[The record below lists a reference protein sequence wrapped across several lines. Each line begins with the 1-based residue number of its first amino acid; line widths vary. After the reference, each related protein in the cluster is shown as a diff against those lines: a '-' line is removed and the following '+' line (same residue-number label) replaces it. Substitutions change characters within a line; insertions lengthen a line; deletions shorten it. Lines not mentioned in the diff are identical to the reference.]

1 MRMSH
6 AHGVCIMG
14 LRVYDEAAGK
24 QAANISI
31 NKDVL
36 RQARELKLSVSR
48 AAEERLVELI
58 RAERER
64 QLREEL
70 AESIQAYNEF
80 VDEHGLFSDE
90 RRLF

>member
-1 MRMSH
+1 
-6 AHGVCIMG
+6 MG

-80 VDEHGLFSDE
+80 VDEHGLFSDG

>member
-1 MRMSH
+1 MSV
-6 AHGVCIMG
+6 AI
-14 LRVYDEAAGK
+14 YDETVGK
-24 QAANISI
+24 QATNITI

-48 AAEERLVELI
+48 AAEERLIELI

-80 VDEHGLFSDE
+80 VDKHGLFSDGL
-90 RRLF
+90 RLF

>member
-1 MRMSH
+1 
-6 AHGVCIMG
+6 MG

>member
-1 MRMSH
+1 M
-6 AHGVCIMG
+6 GNDDMG
-14 LRVYDEAAGK
+14 LAIYDETAAK
-24 QAANISI
+24 QATNLSI
-31 NKDVL
+31 NSDLL
-36 RQARELKLSVSR
+36 RQAKELKINVSR
-48 AAEERLVELI
+48 AAEERLAELI

-80 VDEHGLFSDE
+80 VDKHGLFSDG

>member
-1 MRMSH
+1 
-6 AHGVCIMG
+6 MG
-14 LRVYDEAAGK
+14 LVIYDETVGK
-24 QAANISI
+24 QATNITI

-48 AAEERLVELI
+48 AAEERLIELI

-70 AESIQAYNEF
+70 AESFRVYNEH
-80 VDEHGLFSDE
+80 VDKHGLFSDGM
-90 RRLF
+90 RTFGV

>member
-1 MRMSH
+1 MSV
-6 AHGVCIMG
+6 AI
-14 LRVYDEAAGK
+14 YDETVGK
-24 QAANISI
+24 QATNITI

-48 AAEERLVELI
+48 AAEERLIELI

-70 AESIQAYNEF
+70 AESFRVYNEH
-80 VDEHGLFSDE
+80 VDEHGLFSDGM
-90 RRLF
+90 RTFGV

>member
-1 MRMSH
+1 M
-6 AHGVCIMG
+6 GNEEMG
-14 LRVYDEAAGK
+14 LVIYDETAAK
-24 QAANISI
+24 QATNLSI
-31 NKDVL
+31 NSDLL
-36 RQARELKLSVSR
+36 RQAKELKINVSR
-48 AAEERLVELI
+48 AAEERLAELI

-80 VDEHGLFSDE
+80 VDKHGLFSDG

>member
-1 MRMSH
+1 MSV
-6 AHGVCIMG
+6 AI
-14 LRVYDEAAGK
+14 YDETVGK
-24 QAANISI
+24 QATNITI

-48 AAEERLVELI
+48 AAEERLIELI

-70 AESIQAYNEF
+70 AESFRVYNEH
-80 VDEHGLFSDE
+80 VDKHGLFSDGM
-90 RRLF
+90 RTFGV